1 MLHCDRSREPIS
13 RIGKHSCID
22 VQTVW
27 SIAVMLMHIIARSAR
42 VTGWQSEQ
50 NHLLQRLFKYV
61 RRFATKAREPCSES
75 RKEHNNLHFRALDSD
90 RNQTR
95 VQIWQL
101 FLAVTEH
108 ISDAETFHTYA
119 NILKEKWNDEQ
130 VRMSTFGVCCI
141 RHMIK
146 QITERT
152 EVIDTNEAVNKVLC
166 NQKQIY

>member
-27 SIAVMLMHIIARSAR
+27 SIAVMLMHIIARSAKWLAGK
-42 VTGWQSEQ
+42 VNKITFCSG
-50 NHLLQRLFKYV
+50 Y
-61 RRFATKAREPCSES
+61 CSES